1 MVGLNRTLGVG
12 YCDCPAPPTSYGD
25 NAVATPKLFVL
36 GRPEDFTNQEVE
48 WLADLIT
55 EKLTDDGIEA
65 ESFAFQIRVE
75 YVPAQETQ

>member
-1 MVGLNRTLGVG
+1 M
-12 YCDCPAPPTSYGD
+12 
-25 NAVATPKLFVL
+25 ATPKLFVL
-36 GRPEDFTNQEVE
+36 GRPEDFTNKEVE

-75 YVPAQETQ
+75 YVPAKETE